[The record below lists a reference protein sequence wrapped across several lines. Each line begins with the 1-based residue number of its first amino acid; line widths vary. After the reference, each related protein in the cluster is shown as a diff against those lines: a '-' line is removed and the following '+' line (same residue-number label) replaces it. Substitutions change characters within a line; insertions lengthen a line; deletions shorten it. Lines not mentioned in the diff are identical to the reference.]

1 MYITPKTNL
10 LKSLRGERINYPM
23 LIGEGIDNA
32 LDAGATV
39 IELTIAENV
48 IDIVDN
54 GVGITRDRIEA
65 LFSLGDH
72 GPMST
77 TQLGRFGI
85 GIKHQ
90 AVNAGNILKIVSTS
104 HDGRV
109 RVQVDWREVLKSGR
123 WEIADPKWL
132 PVAVN
137 APTGTTISIAD
148 LRRPPKISMEQI
160 RQEVALQFRPAIADG
175 KRITINRQQIELL
188 IDPDLTD
195 EVDCQFSFS
204 GGRTA
209 RLHAGILVHAS
220 KLSRVH
226 VAYRHRVIMPGSTL
240 GCGEYGGLRK
250 MFARLQLS
258 GPWHLAKFKDDLT
271 DEAERDDL
279 EESVNEALRP
289 ILDKCASESI
299 TAHIAQL
306 SKAINEMVKP
316 EYQPA
321 RPHKNGARKGR
332 TASEPASGKAGIV
345 ASDKSSDGGPARAKR
360 TQRDTLL
367 ITFEGDVE
375 IDGIGVCTSSGK
387 AKRVDLSKD
396 HPYVADLIALRDE
409 TLAARTILAL
419 AVAIFEQR
427 RTGDQEDMLD
437 SFGKRIA
444 NMLAINET
452 AQRTANG

>member
-1 MYITPKTNL
+1 MLITPKTNL
-10 LKSLRGERINYPM
+10 LKSLRGERINYPL
-23 LIGEGIDNA
+23 LIGEGVDNA

-39 IELTIAENV
+39 VDLTITEDA
-48 IDIVDN
+48 IDFKDN

-90 AVNAGNILKIVSTS
+90 AVNAGNIFRIASTS

-109 RVQVDWREVLKSGR
+109 RVEVDWREILKSGR
-123 WEIADPKWL
+123 WEIDDPRWL
-132 PVAVN
+132 PVPVG

-148 LRRPPKISMEQI
+148 LRRPPKMSMEKI

-175 KRITINRQQIELL
+175 KTISINRHHIELL
-188 IDPDLTD
+188 ADPELTD
-195 EVDCQFSFS
+195 EVERQFTFS

-209 RLHAGILVHAS
+209 KLHAGILAHAS
-220 KLSRVH
+220 KLNRVH

-240 GCGEYGGLRK
+240 GCGEYGGLNK

-279 EESVNEALRP
+279 EEAVGEALRP
-289 ILDKCASESI
+289 ILDKCASESM
-299 TAHIAQL
+299 TAHIASL
-306 SKAINEMVKP
+306 SRAINEMVKP

-321 RPHKNGARKGR
+321 RPHKSGSPKGR
-332 TASEPASGKAGIV
+332 SAPGSASRSAGV
-345 ASDKSSDGGPARAKR
+345 VSPDKSDDGGPARAKR
-360 TQRDTLL
+360 APRDTLL
-367 ITFEGDVE
+367 ITFDGDVE
-375 IDGIGVCTSSGK
+375 TDGIGACRSSGK
-387 AKRVDLSKD
+387 AKRVDLSKG
-396 HPYVADLIALRDE
+396 HPYVADLMALRDE

-419 AVAIFEQR
+419 AVAIFEHH
-427 RTGDQEDMLD
+427 RTGDQEDMID
-437 SFGKRIA
+437 PFGKRIA

-452 AQRTANG
+452 ARGVANG